1 MLAQCSSFD
10 AIVRAGAH
18 FFEQGDQTK
27 ALTFRDDLTLRRGDH
42 SIKLGAQVAFLDLT
56 RRVSDHFNGSYF
68 FTNPGAVPSFDFEMA
83 TRLDEHTS
91 ELQSLMRISYAA
103 FCLKKKITIISY
115 FHYTLCTIQSDT
127 Q

>member
-42 SIKLGAQVAFLDLT
+42 SIKLVAQVAFLDLT

-68 FTNPGAVPSFDFEMA
+68 FKNPGAVPSFDFETA
-83 TRLDEHTS
+83 TPFGAQINLQPRDELSST
-91 ELQSLMRISYAA
+91 
-103 FCLKKKITIISY
+103 
-115 FHYTLCTIQSDT
+115 DT
-127 Q
+127 QTGLYVPDDRTHDDNL